1 MTAPTSEERR
11 EVTERLRNEAA
22 GFRRLSEEYDGVW
35 AVDLGDVPAI
45 FQDIAHYVGLDGVV
59 HADVIFD
66 RIADFIDPTCTAP
79 LGEHERGW
87 LTRECSECGYTIKT
101 GNKYCPNCGAR
112 LVR

>member
-1 MTAPTSEERR
+1 MTTSDERR
-11 EVTERLRNEAA
+11 KAAELMRNEAA
-22 GFRRLSEEYDGVW
+22 YFRRLSEEYGG
-35 AVDLGDVPAI
+35 ALTFDLGDIPAL

-59 HADVIFD
+59 RDDALFD

-101 GNKYCPNCGAR
+101 GNKYCPNCGR
-112 LVR
+112 RVVRDD